1 MLSHAAAGRSDE
13 QSCLIAYF
21 DDYLSWLFT
30 DRDLATRQ
38 QDEAVGDD
46 PRRLTGAVDRR
57 LSRLEN
63 TGAVLGTHRITSVTE
78 AIAELV
84 AMAGA
89 AAAAGRW
96 RDAERLW
103 ERVRVLDPDSVQAL
117 FSLGVHAFQ
126 RGDTK
131 GALVLLQDARLRAP
145 HDPMMPLTLSRVFRE
160 LGQPEQEWATII
172 DALKIDPYFLPGQL
186 GKAEFLERQRRPRA
200 AAAVFRDALKIA
212 PEEPQWPA
220 ALRRRLEHAR
230 DTVRNDTEELASYL
244 AHRIEA
250 TRKKIDAVLAGR
262 WDEAASI
269 LAGRTKPYHS
279 ECNQLHVP
287 RLPAITFYDDA
298 LFPWMAD
305 LESRTSEIKSEL
317 QDMLA
322 RRGDEFVPY
331 IQYGPGDPVNQ
342 WDKLNHSRNWSG
354 FHLYA
359 HGVPVQEHLSQ
370 CPRTAEAL
378 ALVDAVDIPGLCP
391 NAMFSA
397 LAPGAHIPPHTGE
410 TNARLV
416 AHLPLVVPD
425 KCSYRVGYDWRQWRE
440 GKCWVFDDTIEHEAR
455 NDSDQM
461 RVILMFDV
469 WNPLLSQMERDMA
482 MALAGAMREWRAA
495 SDVA

>member
-1 MLSHAAAGRSDE
+1 MTE
-13 QSCLIAYF
+13 QLNA
-21 DDYLSWLFT
+21 
-30 DRDLATRQ
+30 
-38 QDEAVGDD
+38 
-46 PRRLTGAVDRR
+46 
-57 LSRLEN
+57 
-63 TGAVLGTHRITSVTE
+63 
-78 AIAELV
+78 LV
-84 AMAGA
+84 QAAGA

-96 RDAERLW
+96 QEAEQRW
-103 ERVRVLDPDSVQAL
+103 AQVRTLDPDNVQAL

-126 RGDTK
+126 RGDTQ
-131 GALVLLQDARLRAP
+131 GALELLQTARARAP
-145 HDPMMPLTLSRVFRE
+145 RDPMIALTLSRVFRE
-160 LGQPEQEWATII
+160 LDQPEQEWAAIVDT
-172 DALKIDPYFLPGQL
+172 LHVDPYFLPGL
-186 GKAEFLERQRRPRA
+186 LSKAEFHERRNRPRIA
-200 AAAVFRDALKIA
+200 ATAFGNALKVA
-212 PEEPQWPA
+212 ADESQWPP

-230 DTVRNDTEELASYL
+230 DMVRNDTEELATYL
-244 AHRIEA
+244 AHRIAA
-250 TRKKIDAVLAGR
+250 TRATVDAVAADR

-269 LAGRTKPYHS
+269 LAGKTRPYRS

-298 LFPWMAD
+298 LFPWMAE
-305 LESRTSEIKSEL
+305 LESRTDAIKTEL

-331 IQYGPGDPVNQ
+331 IQYGPNDPVNQ

-359 HGVPVQEHLSQ
+359 HGEPVHEHLAQ

-378 ALVDAVDIPGLCP
+378 ALVDAVDMPGLCP

-425 KCSYRVGYDWRQWRE
+425 KCHYRVGFDWRQWRE
-440 GKCWVFDDTIEHEAR
+440 GKCWVFDDTLEHEAR
-455 NDSDQM
+455 NDSDQL

-469 WNPLLSQMERDMA
+469 WNPLLSQAEREMA
-482 MALAGAMREWRAA
+482 TALSAAMRDWRTA